1 MDRPLSDQ
9 APDLM
14 YSGSSASDMTLEH
27 TPSGE
32 PTKQGPSTPI
42 AATVASGPAFVRPH
56 QSISDT
62 TPVFTKIRFL
72 PLPPAAHQD
81 GEVTS
86 AQHAPNIKDEV
97 EAEAGD
103 SPPGELLRAL
113 DRHTEA
119 IKEHTAALRELS
131 ATMRQA
137 RNSTPNPRVDG
148 R

>member
-1 MDRPLSDQ
+1 MWNRAA

-32 PTKQGPSTPI
+32 PTKQGTSTPI
-42 AATVASGPAFVRPH
+42 AATVASGPAFVR
-56 QSISDT
+56 
-62 TPVFTKIRFL
+62 
-72 PLPPAAHQD
+72 HQD

-119 IKEHTAALRELS
+119 IKEHTAALRELI